1 MTAPDPKTVR
11 EIAREYVLD
20 DRHRAHDIAPAI
32 LGRFGPDEL
41 TRPEYYAYCDAV
53 RKAIKTATVTVSWPD
68 EQQPA
73 EATGGE
79 QQQPWSRA
87 QRMPLAVA
95 GGLVQPWHYQVL
107 AEYDAAHGTTTEPN
121 SNIPGMFAAAQVNRA
136 ITWWNER
143 VDAEQ
148 AQAGAAGEAAEGIA
162 RFLTHFREDS
172 DDTVIE
178 GLGRYCLTVGMLRA
192 VLAEREAD
200 TRAVARC
207 QRAKAGPDAVPA
219 MLALDARFADRIA
232 ALNSTTTCVF
242 PGCVHPDH
250 QRNAAETEE
259 S

>member
-11 EIAREYVLD
+11 EIAREHILYCGRDADDIGSYVYVRVGADLSK
-20 DRHRAHDIAPAI
+20 HEYGAWCSAI
-32 LGRFGPDEL
+32 RE
-41 TRPEYYAYCDAV
+41 
-53 RKAIKTATVTVSWPD
+53 AIRTAQITMSWPD

-79 QQQPWSRA
+79 QQPWPRA

-95 GGLVQPWHYQVL
+95 GGLVQPWHYQALV
-107 AEYDAAHGTTTEPN
+107 EYDAAHGTTTEPD

-143 VDAEQ
+143 VEAEQ
-148 AQAGAAGEAAEGIA
+148 PQAGAVGEATEGIA
-162 RFLTHFREDS
+162 RFLTHFRKDS

-219 MLALDARFADRIA
+219 MLALDIRFADRIE
-232 ALNSTTTCVF
+232 ALDASVD
-242 PGCVHPDH
+242 GGA
-250 QRNAAETEE
+250 Q
-259 S
+259 